1 MYRISTFESLRYR
14 NFRLFWSGQLISLIG
29 SWIQNVAQGW
39 LVLEL
44 TNSPFLLGLVNSIG
58 SLPILF
64 FSMIAGVIADRVRKR
79 NLIIATQIS
88 LTILAFILGLLTSTD
103 LVRIWH
109 VIIIVFLVGVVNAF
123 DMPARQSFVIELVG
137 RESLMNAI
145 ALNSS
150 IFNAARTIGPA
161 IAGIMVSSIGIAG
174 CFYINAI
181 SFIPVIIG
189 LYLINGEFRVERED
203 FSNISLLE
211 DLRLGLIYLKS
222 NRDVFIIILM
232 VAINSVFGMPYTV
245 FMPVFARDVFKV
257 GARGLGFLMAS
268 VGIGALVD
276 ALVVATIGRYR
287 RKGRILFIGISL
299 LSIFLIIFSLSKSY
313 ILGLLALVFTGFF
326 MIMFTAT
333 ANTLVQTY
341 VRDDMRGR
349 IMSTYT
355 MFFIGM
361 TPLGSLQARAIS
373 SRWGV
378 TTAVLLGGILNLL
391 MAITIFIKFPNI
403 KNM

>member
-1 MYRISTFESLRYR
+1 MYKVSTFESLRYR
-14 NFRLFWSGQLISLIG
+14 NFRLFWCGQLISLIG

-58 SLPILF
+58 SLPVLF
-64 FSMIAGVIADRVRKR
+64 LSMFAGVIADRVRKR
-79 NLIIATQIS
+79 NLIIMTQTA
-88 LTILAFILGLLTSTD
+88 LTILAFALGILTSTG
-103 LVRIWH
+103 LVKIWH
-109 VIIIVFLVGVVNAF
+109 VLIIVFLVGVVNAF

-161 IAGIMVSSIGIAG
+161 IAGIMVSSLGVAG

-189 LYLINGEFRVERED
+189 LSLINGEFRVKRED
-203 FSNISLLE
+203 SSTSLIE
-211 DLRLGLIYLKS
+211 DLKLGLKYLRS
-222 NRDVFIIILM
+222 NQNVFVIILM
-232 VAINSVFGMPYTV
+232 VAINSIFGMPYTV
-245 FMPVFARDVFKV
+245 FMPVFARDIFKV

-268 VGIGALVD
+268 VGIGALIG
-276 ALVVATIGRYR
+276 ALVVASIGWYR
-287 RKGRILFIGISL
+287 KKGRILFVGIFSF
-299 LSIFLIIFSLSKSY
+299 SVFLIIFSLSKSY
-313 ILGLLALVFTGFF
+313 VLGLLMLILTGFF

-349 IMSTYT
+349 VMSIYT
-355 MFFIGM
+355 TFFTGM
-361 TPLGSLQARAIS
+361 APFGSLQAGAIS

-378 TTAVLLGGILNLL
+378 STAVFLGGVINLFMATFILVR
-391 MAITIFIKFPNI
+391 FRSIKD
-403 KNM
+403 M

>member
-1 MYRISTFESLRYR
+1 MYKVSTFESLRYR
-14 NFRLFWSGQLISLIG
+14 NFRLFWCGQLISLIG

-58 SLPILF
+58 SLPVLF
-64 FSMIAGVIADRVRKR
+64 LSMFAGVIADRVRKR
-79 NLIIATQIS
+79 NLIIMTQTA
-88 LTILAFILGLLTSTD
+88 LTILAFALGILTSTG
-103 LVRIWH
+103 LVKIWH
-109 VIIIVFLVGVVNAF
+109 VLIIVFLVGVVNAF

-161 IAGIMVSSIGIAG
+161 IAGIMVSSLGVAG

-189 LYLINGEFRVERED
+189 LSLINGEFRVKRED
-203 FSNISLLE
+203 SSTSLIE
-211 DLRLGLIYLKS
+211 DLKLGLKYLRS
-222 NRDVFIIILM
+222 NQNVFVIILM
-232 VAINSVFGMPYTV
+232 VAINSIFGMPYTV
-245 FMPVFARDVFKV
+245 FMPVFARDIFKV

-268 VGIGALVD
+268 VGIGALIG
-276 ALVVATIGRYR
+276 ALVVASIGWYR
-287 RKGRILFIGISL
+287 KKGRILFVGIS
-299 LSIFLIIFSLSKSY
+299 SFSVFLIIFSLSKSY
-313 ILGLLALVFTGFF
+313 VLGLLMLILTGFF

-349 IMSTYT
+349 VMSIYT
-355 MFFIGM
+355 TFFAGM
-361 TPLGSLQARAIS
+361 APFGSLQAGAIS

-378 TTAVLLGGILNLL
+378 STAVFLGGVINLFMATFILVR
-391 MAITIFIKFPNI
+391 FRSIKD
-403 KNM
+403 M

>member
-1 MYRISTFESLRYR
+1 MYKVSTFESLRYR
-14 NFRLFWSGQLISLIG
+14 NFRLFWCGQLISLIG

-58 SLPILF
+58 SLPVLF
-64 FSMIAGVIADRVRKR
+64 LSMFAGVIADRVRKR
-79 NLIIATQIS
+79 NLIIMTQTA
-88 LTILAFILGLLTSTD
+88 LTILAFALGILTSTG
-103 LVRIWH
+103 LVKIWH
-109 VIIIVFLVGVVNAF
+109 VLIIVFLVGVVNAF

-137 RESLMNAI
+137 RETLMNAI

-161 IAGIMVSSIGIAG
+161 IAGIMVSSLGVAG

-189 LYLINGEFRVERED
+189 LSLINGEFRVKRED
-203 FSNISLLE
+203 SSTSLIE
-211 DLRLGLIYLKS
+211 DLKLGLKYLRS
-222 NRDVFIIILM
+222 NQNVFVIILM
-232 VAINSVFGMPYTV
+232 VAINSIFGMPYTV
-245 FMPVFARDVFKV
+245 FMPVFARDIFKV

-268 VGIGALVD
+268 VGIGALIG
-276 ALVVATIGRYR
+276 ALVVASIGWYR
-287 RKGRILFIGISL
+287 KKGRILFVGIS
-299 LSIFLIIFSLSKSY
+299 SFSVFLIIFSLSKSY
-313 ILGLLALVFTGFF
+313 VLGLLMLILTGFF

-349 IMSTYT
+349 VMSIYT
-355 MFFIGM
+355 TFFAGM
-361 TPLGSLQARAIS
+361 APFGSLQAGAIS

-378 TTAVLLGGILNLL
+378 STAVFLGGVINLFMATFILVR
-391 MAITIFIKFPNI
+391 FRSIKD
-403 KNM
+403 M

>member
-44 TNSPFLLGLVNSIG
+44 TNSSFLLGLVNSIG
-58 SLPILF
+58 SLPVLF

-79 NLIIATQIS
+79 NLIIVTQIS
-88 LTILAFILGLLTSTD
+88 LTVLAFILGLLTSTG
-103 LVRIWH
+103 LARIWH

-123 DMPARQSFVIELVG
+123 DMPARQSFVIELVEK
-137 RESLMNAI
+137 ESLMNAI

-161 IAGIMVSSIGIAG
+161 IAGIMVSSVGVAG

-189 LYLINGEFRVERED
+189 LCLINGEFRVNRENP
-203 FSNISLLE
+203 SSSLME
-211 DLRLGLIYLKS
+211 DLKLGLIYLKS

-232 VAINSVFGMPYTV
+232 VAINSIFGMPYTV

-268 VGIGALVD
+268 VGIGALVG
-276 ALVVATIGRYR
+276 ALVMATIGRYR
-287 RKGRILFIGISL
+287 KKGRILFIGISSF
-299 LSIFLIIFSLSKSY
+299 SIFLIIFSLSKSY
-313 ILGLLALVFTGFF
+313 LLGLFALVLTGFF

-349 IMSTYT
+349 VMSIYT
-355 MFFIGM
+355 TFFAGM
-361 TPLGSLQARAIS
+361 APLGSLQAGAIS

-378 TTAVLLGGILNLL
+378 TTAVLLGGIVSLL
-391 MAITIFIKFPNI
+391 MTITIFTKFPNI

>member
-1 MYRISTFESLRYR
+1 MYKVSTFESLRYR
-14 NFRLFWSGQLISLIG
+14 NFRLFWCGQLISLIG

-58 SLPILF
+58 SLPVLF
-64 FSMIAGVIADRVRKR
+64 FSMFAGVIADRVRKR
-79 NLIIATQIS
+79 NLIIMTQTA
-88 LTILAFILGLLTSTD
+88 LTILAFALGILTSTG
-103 LVRIWH
+103 LVKIWH
-109 VIIIVFLVGVVNAF
+109 VLIIVFLVGVVNAF

-161 IAGIMVSSIGIAG
+161 IAGIMVSSLGVAG

-189 LYLINGEFRVERED
+189 LSLINGEFRVKRED
-203 FSNISLLE
+203 SSTSLIE
-211 DLRLGLIYLKS
+211 DLKLGLKYLRS
-222 NRDVFIIILM
+222 NQNVFVIILM
-232 VAINSVFGMPYTV
+232 VAINSIFGMPYTV
-245 FMPVFARDVFKV
+245 FMPVFARDIFKV

-268 VGIGALVD
+268 VGIGALIG
-276 ALVVATIGRYR
+276 ALVVASIGWYR
-287 RKGRILFIGISL
+287 KKGRILFVGIFSF
-299 LSIFLIIFSLSKSY
+299 SVFLIIFSLSKSY
-313 ILGLLALVFTGFF
+313 VLGLLMLILTGFF

-349 IMSTYT
+349 VMSIYT
-355 MFFIGM
+355 TFFTGM
-361 TPLGSLQARAIS
+361 APFGSLQAGAIS

-378 TTAVLLGGILNLL
+378 STAVFLGGVINLFMATFILVR
-391 MAITIFIKFPNI
+391 FRSIKD
-403 KNM
+403 M

>member
-1 MYRISTFESLRYR
+1 MYKVSTFESLRYR
-14 NFRLFWSGQLISLIG
+14 NFRLFWCGQLISLIG

-58 SLPILF
+58 SLPLLF
-64 FSMIAGVIADRVRKR
+64 LSMFAGVIADRVRKR
-79 NLIIATQIS
+79 NLIFMTQTA
-88 LTILAFILGLLTSTD
+88 LTILAFALGILTSTG
-103 LVRIWH
+103 LVKIWH
-109 VIIIVFLVGVVNAF
+109 VLIIVFLVGVVNAF

-161 IAGIMVSSIGIAG
+161 IAGIMVSSLGVAG

-189 LYLINGEFRVERED
+189 LSLINGEFRVKRED
-203 FSNISLLE
+203 SSTSLIE
-211 DLRLGLIYLKS
+211 DLKLGLKYLRS
-222 NRDVFIIILM
+222 NQNVFVIILM
-232 VAINSVFGMPYTV
+232 VAINSIFGMPYTV
-245 FMPVFARDVFKV
+245 FMPVFARDIFKV

-268 VGIGALVD
+268 VGIGALIG
-276 ALVVATIGRYR
+276 ALVVASIGWYR
-287 RKGRILFIGISL
+287 KKGRILFVGIFSF
-299 LSIFLIIFSLSKSY
+299 SVFLIIFSLSKSY
-313 ILGLLALVFTGFF
+313 VLGLLMLILTGFF

-349 IMSTYT
+349 VMSIYT
-355 MFFIGM
+355 TFFAGM
-361 TPLGSLQARAIS
+361 APFGSLQAGAIS

-378 TTAVLLGGILNLL
+378 STAVFLGGVINLFMATFILVR
-391 MAITIFIKFPNI
+391 FRSIKD
-403 KNM
+403 M

>member
-1 MYRISTFESLRYR
+1 MYKVSTFESLRYR
-14 NFRLFWSGQLISLIG
+14 NFRLFWCGQLISLIG

-58 SLPILF
+58 SLPLLF
-64 FSMIAGVIADRVRKR
+64 LSMFAGVIADRVRKR
-79 NLIIATQIS
+79 NLIIMTQTA
-88 LTILAFILGLLTSTD
+88 LTILAFALGILTSTG
-103 LVRIWH
+103 LVKIWH
-109 VIIIVFLVGVVNAF
+109 VLIIVFLVGVVNAF

-161 IAGIMVSSIGIAG
+161 IAGIMVSSLGVAG

-189 LYLINGEFRVERED
+189 LSLINGEFRVKRED
-203 FSNISLLE
+203 SSTSLIE
-211 DLRLGLIYLKS
+211 DLKLGLKYLRS
-222 NRDVFIIILM
+222 NQNVFVIILM
-232 VAINSVFGMPYTV
+232 VAINSIFGMPYTV
-245 FMPVFARDVFKV
+245 FMPVFARDIFKV

-268 VGIGALVD
+268 VGIGALIG
-276 ALVVATIGRYR
+276 ALVVASIGWYR
-287 RKGRILFIGISL
+287 KKGRILFVGIFSF
-299 LSIFLIIFSLSKSY
+299 SVFLIIFSLSKSY
-313 ILGLLALVFTGFF
+313 VLGLLMLILTGFF

-349 IMSTYT
+349 VMSIYT
-355 MFFIGM
+355 TFFAGM
-361 TPLGSLQARAIS
+361 APFGSLQAGAIS

-378 TTAVLLGGILNLL
+378 STAVFLGGVINLFMATFILVR
-391 MAITIFIKFPNI
+391 FRSIKD
-403 KNM
+403 M

>member
-1 MYRISTFESLRYR
+1 MYKVSTFESLRYR
-14 NFRLFWSGQLISLIG
+14 NFRLFWCGQLISLIG

-58 SLPILF
+58 SLPVLF
-64 FSMIAGVIADRVRKR
+64 LSMFAGVIADRVRKR
-79 NLIIATQIS
+79 NLIIMTQTA
-88 LTILAFILGLLTSTD
+88 LTILAFALGILTSTG
-103 LVRIWH
+103 LVKIWH
-109 VIIIVFLVGVVNAF
+109 VLIIVFLVGVVNAF

-161 IAGIMVSSIGIAG
+161 IAGIMVSSLGVAG

-189 LYLINGEFRVERED
+189 LSLINGEFRVKRED
-203 FSNISLLE
+203 SSTSLIE
-211 DLRLGLIYLKS
+211 DLKLGLKYLRS
-222 NRDVFIIILM
+222 NQNVFVIILM
-232 VAINSVFGMPYTV
+232 VAINSIFGMPYTV
-245 FMPVFARDVFKV
+245 FMPVFARDIFKV

-268 VGIGALVD
+268 VGIGALIG
-276 ALVVATIGRYR
+276 ALVVASIGWYR
-287 RKGRILFIGISL
+287 KKGRILFVGIFSF
-299 LSIFLIIFSLSKSY
+299 SVFLIIFSLSKSY
-313 ILGLLALVFTGFF
+313 VLGLLMLILTGFF

-349 IMSTYT
+349 VMSIYT
-355 MFFIGM
+355 TFFAGM
-361 TPLGSLQARAIS
+361 APFGSLQAGAIS

-378 TTAVLLGGILNLL
+378 STAVFLGGVINLFMATFILVR
-391 MAITIFIKFPNI
+391 FRSIKD
-403 KNM
+403 M

>member
-44 TNSPFLLGLVNSIG
+44 TNSSFLLGLVNSIG
-58 SLPILF
+58 SLPVLF

-79 NLIIATQIS
+79 NLIIVTQIS
-88 LTILAFILGLLTSTD
+88 LTVLAFILGLLTSTG

-137 RESLMNAI
+137 KESLMNAI

-161 IAGIMVSSIGIAG
+161 IAGIMVSSVGVAG

-189 LYLINGEFRVERED
+189 LCLINGEFRVNRKNP
-203 FSNISLLE
+203 SSSLME
-211 DLRLGLIYLKS
+211 DLKLGLIYLKS

-232 VAINSVFGMPYTV
+232 VAINSIFGMPYTV

-268 VGIGALVD
+268 VGIGALVG
-276 ALVVATIGRYR
+276 ALVMATIGRYR
-287 RKGRILFIGISL
+287 KKGRILFIGISSF
-299 LSIFLIIFSLSKSY
+299 SIFLIIFSLSKSY
-313 ILGLLALVFTGFF
+313 LLGLFALVLTGFF

-349 IMSTYT
+349 VMSIYT
-355 MFFIGM
+355 TFFAGM
-361 TPLGSLQARAIS
+361 APLGSLQAGAIS

-378 TTAVLLGGILNLL
+378 TTAVLLGGIVSLL
-391 MAITIFIKFPNI
+391 MTITIFTKFPNI

>member
-1 MYRISTFESLRYR
+1 MYKVSTFESLRYR
-14 NFRLFWSGQLISLIG
+14 NFRLFWCGQLISLIG

-58 SLPILF
+58 SLPLLF
-64 FSMIAGVIADRVRKR
+64 LSMFAGVIADRVRKR
-79 NLIIATQIS
+79 NLIIMTQTA
-88 LTILAFILGLLTSTD
+88 LTILAFALGILTSTG
-103 LVRIWH
+103 LVKIWH
-109 VIIIVFLVGVVNAF
+109 VLIIVFLVGVVNAF

-137 RESLMNAI
+137 RETLMNAI

-161 IAGIMVSSIGIAG
+161 IAGIMVSSLGVAG

-189 LYLINGEFRVERED
+189 LSLINGEFRVKRED
-203 FSNISLLE
+203 SSTSLIE
-211 DLRLGLIYLKS
+211 DLKLGLKYLRS
-222 NRDVFIIILM
+222 NQNVFVIILM
-232 VAINSVFGMPYTV
+232 VAINSIFGMPYTV
-245 FMPVFARDVFKV
+245 FMPVFARDIFKV

-268 VGIGALVD
+268 VGIGALIG
-276 ALVVATIGRYR
+276 ALVVASIGWYR
-287 RKGRILFIGISL
+287 KKGRILFVGIFSF
-299 LSIFLIIFSLSKSY
+299 SVFLIIFSLSKSY
-313 ILGLLALVFTGFF
+313 VLGLLMLILTGFF

-349 IMSTYT
+349 VMSIYT
-355 MFFIGM
+355 TFFAGM
-361 TPLGSLQARAIS
+361 APFGSLQAGAIS

-378 TTAVLLGGILNLL
+378 STAVFLGGVINLFMATFILVR
-391 MAITIFIKFPNI
+391 FRSIKD
-403 KNM
+403 M

>member
-1 MYRISTFESLRYR
+1 MYRVSTFESLRYR

-44 TNSPFLLGLVNSIG
+44 TNSSFLLGLVNSVG
-58 SLPILF
+58 SLPVLF

-79 NLIIATQIS
+79 NLIIITQIS
-88 LTILAFILGLLTSTD
+88 LTLLAFILGVLTSTG

-109 VIIIVFLVGVVNAF
+109 VLIIVFLVGIVNAF
-123 DMPARQSFVIELVG
+123 DMPTRQSFVIELVG

-150 IFNAARTIGPA
+150 IFNAARIIGPA
-161 IAGIMVSSIGIAG
+161 IAGIMVSSVGVAG

-189 LYLINGEFRVERED
+189 LSLINGEFRVERED
-203 FSNISLLE
+203 DSRSLLE
-211 DLRLGLIYLKS
+211 DLRLGLRYLKS
-222 NRDVFIIILM
+222 NREVLLIIVMIA
-232 VAINSVFGMPYTV
+232 VNSIFGMPYTV

-268 VGIGALVD
+268 VGIGALIG
-276 ALVVATIGRYR
+276 ALFVASIGRYR
-287 RKGRILFIGISL
+287 KKGRILFTGLFSF
-299 LSIFLIIFSLSKSY
+299 STSLIIFSLSKNY
-313 ILGLLALVFTGFF
+313 ILGLLALTFTGFF

-341 VRDDMRGR
+341 TRDDMRGR
-349 IMSTYT
+349 VMSIYT
-355 MFFIGM
+355 TFFAGM
-361 TPLGSLQARAIS
+361 TPLGSLQAGAIS
-373 SRWGV
+373 SLWGAP
-378 TTAVLLGGILNLL
+378 TAVLLGGIINLV
-391 MAITIFIKFPNI
+391 MAVTIFIRFSNM
-403 KNM
+403 KNL

>member
-1 MYRISTFESLRYR
+1 MYKVSTFESLRYR
-14 NFRLFWSGQLISLIG
+14 NFRLFWCGQLISLIG

-58 SLPILF
+58 SLPVLF
-64 FSMIAGVIADRVRKR
+64 LSMFAGVIADRVRKR
-79 NLIIATQIS
+79 NLIIMTQTA
-88 LTILAFILGLLTSTD
+88 LTILAFALGILTSTG
-103 LVRIWH
+103 LVKIWH
-109 VIIIVFLVGVVNAF
+109 VLIIVFLVGVVNAF

-137 RESLMNAI
+137 RETLMNAI

-161 IAGIMVSSIGIAG
+161 IAGIMVSSLGVAG

-189 LYLINGEFRVERED
+189 LSLINGEFRVKRED
-203 FSNISLLE
+203 SSTSLIE
-211 DLRLGLIYLKS
+211 DLKLGLKYLRS
-222 NRDVFIIILM
+222 NQNVFVIILM
-232 VAINSVFGMPYTV
+232 VAINSIFGMPYTV
-245 FMPVFARDVFKV
+245 FMPVFARDIFKV

-268 VGIGALVD
+268 VGIGALIG
-276 ALVVATIGRYR
+276 ALVVASIGWYR
-287 RKGRILFIGISL
+287 KKGRILFIGIFSF
-299 LSIFLIIFSLSKSY
+299 SVFLIIFSLSKSY
-313 ILGLLALVFTGFF
+313 VLGLLMLILTGFF

-349 IMSTYT
+349 VMSIYT
-355 MFFIGM
+355 TFFAGM
-361 TPLGSLQARAIS
+361 APFGSLQAGAIS

-378 TTAVLLGGILNLL
+378 STAVFLGGVINLFMATFILVR
-391 MAITIFIKFPNI
+391 FRSIKD
-403 KNM
+403 M

>member
-1 MYRISTFESLRYR
+1 MYKVSTFESLRYR
-14 NFRLFWSGQLISLIG
+14 NFRLFWCGQLISLIG

-58 SLPILF
+58 SLPVLF
-64 FSMIAGVIADRVRKR
+64 LSMFAGVIADRVRKR
-79 NLIIATQIS
+79 NLIIVTQTA
-88 LTILAFILGLLTSTD
+88 LTILAFALGILTSTG
-103 LVRIWH
+103 LVKIWH
-109 VIIIVFLVGVVNAF
+109 VLIIVFLVGVVNAF

-137 RESLMNAI
+137 RETLMNAI

-161 IAGIMVSSIGIAG
+161 IAGIIVSSLGVAG

-189 LYLINGEFRVERED
+189 LSLINGEFRVKRED
-203 FSNISLLE
+203 SSTSLIE
-211 DLRLGLIYLKS
+211 DLKLGLKYLRS
-222 NRDVFIIILM
+222 NQNVFVIILM
-232 VAINSVFGMPYTV
+232 VAINSIFGMPYTV
-245 FMPVFARDVFKV
+245 FMPVFARDIFKV

-268 VGIGALVD
+268 VGIGALIG
-276 ALVVATIGRYR
+276 ALVVASIGWYR
-287 RKGRILFIGISL
+287 KKGRILFVGIFSF
-299 LSIFLIIFSLSKSY
+299 SVFLIIFSLSKSY
-313 ILGLLALVFTGFF
+313 VLGLLMLILTGFF

-349 IMSTYT
+349 VMSIYT
-355 MFFIGM
+355 TFFAGM
-361 TPLGSLQARAIS
+361 APFGSLQAGAIS

-378 TTAVLLGGILNLL
+378 STAVFLGGVINLFMATFILVR
-391 MAITIFIKFPNI
+391 FRSIKD
-403 KNM
+403 M

>member
-1 MYRISTFESLRYR
+1 MYKVSTFESLRYR
-14 NFRLFWSGQLISLIG
+14 NFRLFWCGQLISLIG

-58 SLPILF
+58 SLPVLF
-64 FSMIAGVIADRVRKR
+64 LSMFAGVIADRVRKR
-79 NLIIATQIS
+79 NLIIVTQTA
-88 LTILAFILGLLTSTD
+88 LTILAFALGILTSTG
-103 LVRIWH
+103 LVKIWH
-109 VIIIVFLVGVVNAF
+109 VLIIVFLVGVVNAF

-137 RESLMNAI
+137 RETLMNAI

-161 IAGIMVSSIGIAG
+161 IAGIMVSSLGVAG

-189 LYLINGEFRVERED
+189 LSLINGEFRVKRED
-203 FSNISLLE
+203 SSTSLIE
-211 DLRLGLIYLKS
+211 DLKLGLKYLRS
-222 NRDVFIIILM
+222 NQNVFVIILM
-232 VAINSVFGMPYTV
+232 VAINSIFGMPYTV
-245 FMPVFARDVFKV
+245 FMPVFARDIFKV

-268 VGIGALVD
+268 VGIGALIG
-276 ALVVATIGRYR
+276 ALVVASIGWYR
-287 RKGRILFIGISL
+287 KKGRILFVGIFSF
-299 LSIFLIIFSLSKSY
+299 SVFLIIFSLSKSY
-313 ILGLLALVFTGFF
+313 VLGLLMLILTGFF

-349 IMSTYT
+349 VMSIYT
-355 MFFIGM
+355 TFFAGM
-361 TPLGSLQARAIS
+361 APFGSLQAGAIS

-378 TTAVLLGGILNLL
+378 STAVFLGGVINLFMATFILVR
-391 MAITIFIKFPNI
+391 FRSIKD
-403 KNM
+403 M

>member
-44 TNSPFLLGLVNSIG
+44 TNSSFLLGLVNSIG
-58 SLPILF
+58 SLPVLF

-79 NLIIATQIS
+79 NLIIVTQIS
-88 LTILAFILGLLTSTD
+88 LTVLAFILGLLTSTG

-137 RESLMNAI
+137 KESLMNAI

-161 IAGIMVSSIGIAG
+161 IAGIMASSVGVAG

-189 LYLINGEFRVERED
+189 LCLINGEFRVNRENP
-203 FSNISLLE
+203 SSSLLE
-211 DLRLGLIYLKS
+211 DLKLGLIYLKS

-232 VAINSVFGMPYTV
+232 VAINSIFGMPYTV

-268 VGIGALVD
+268 VGIGALVG
-276 ALVVATIGRYR
+276 ALVMATIGRYR
-287 RKGRILFIGISL
+287 KKGRILFIGISSF
-299 LSIFLIIFSLSKSY
+299 SIFLIIFSLSKSY
-313 ILGLLALVFTGFF
+313 LLGLFALVLTGFF

-349 IMSTYT
+349 VMSIYT
-355 MFFIGM
+355 TFFAGM
-361 TPLGSLQARAIS
+361 APLGSLQAGAIS

-378 TTAVLLGGILNLL
+378 TTAVLLGGIVNLL
-391 MAITIFIKFPNI
+391 MTITIFTKFPNI